1 MKEVV
6 TYLTFLLLLAAILS
20 GCASSTNA
28 AVSTVVPVN
37 TNSAVTESAAV
48 ESGPVC
54 TSPADPT
61 IALTEGP
68 YYKAGSP
75 ERSSLIDASVTGT
88 HLAISGFVLD
98 TACQPVANARIE
110 VWQANAQ
117 GQYDNTGYTL
127 RGHLFTD
134 EKGYYQFE
142 TIVPGLYPGRTEHIH
157 IKVIPPTGPELT
169 TQFFFP
175 DAAQN
180 QSDGIFEPSML
191 LNIKETSDGLS
202 ANFNFI
208 VSTK

>member
-1 MKEVV
+1 MKYGLQ
-6 TYLTFLLLLAAILS
+6 TLAALILVVLSAGCSALTPGAEPTTAVS
-20 GCASSTNA
+20 GTLPASAAPASTALACASP
-28 AVSTVVPVN
+28 AVPTV
-37 TNSAVTESAAV
+37 
-48 ESGPVC
+48 
-54 TSPADPT
+54 
-61 IALTEGP
+61 ALTEGP

-75 ERSSLIDASVTGT
+75 ERSSLIDSNVTGK
-88 HLAISGFVLD
+88 HLLISGFVLD

-134 EKGYYQFE
+134 EKGAYQFE

-157 IKVIPPTGPELT
+157 IKVIPPRGPELT

-175 DAAQN
+175 DMAQN

-191 LNIKETSDGLS
+191 LDIKETSSGLS
-202 ANFNFI
+202 ASFNFI
-208 VSTK
+208 VSLK